1 MPKALTDRLYPLFD
15 KYKYKST
22 AHVERREFAEHQH
35 KEEEQQHSVE
45 PLAVAEHQL
54 SDNEQ
59 QHNIERPSNSERR
72 GFLRRL
78 FGLYTSRP

>member
-1 MPKALTDRLYPLFD
+1 MPKALTDRLYPLLD

-35 KEEEQQHSVE
+35 QEDEQRHNME
-45 PLAVAEHQL
+45 TLKVAEHQL
-54 SDNEQ
+54 NDNEQ
-59 QHNIERPSNSERR
+59 QHSIERPSNSERR

-78 FGLYTSRP
+78 FGL